1 MIINPGVPPID
12 EAPETDSSAPSSVP
26 EEGLD
31 AARAIAAE
39 MDAVEERWYVM
50 YGAGSRSYWA
60 FPLWDP
66 GLPMVLESAS
76 PVRLA
81 DAMRETEVKYAAR
94 RAAETS

>member
-1 MIINPGVPPID
+1 VIINPGVPPVD
-12 EAPETDSSAPSSVP
+12 EAPDQPEQGPVP
-26 EEGLD
+26 EFGLD

-39 MDAVEERWYVM
+39 MDAAEERWYVM

-76 PVRLA
+76 PVRLV

-94 RAAETS
+94 RAAEAS